1 MLVAEFSI
9 TPVTVDNLTPFID
22 AAIDVIKNS
31 GLKYEVEALGTTIE
45 GELDQVLEVIKRAHQ
60 VVMDMGAG
68 RVLTEIRIDHKAVGV
83 TIDEEVE
90 RYRAYV

>member
-9 TPVTVDNLTPFID
+9 TPVTGDDLTPFID
-22 AAIDVIKNS
+22 AAIEIVRKS

-45 GELDQVLEVIKRAHQ
+45 GELDQVMDVIKKAHQ
-60 VVMDMGAG
+60 AVMDLGAG
-68 RVLTEIRIDHKAVGV
+68 RVLTEVRIDHKASGI
-83 TIDEEVE
+83 TMDEEVE

>member
-9 TPVTVDNLTPFID
+9 TPVTGEDLTPFVD
-22 AAIDVIKNS
+22 AAIEVVKKS

-45 GELDQVLEVIKRAHQ
+45 GELDQVLDVIKQAHQ
-60 VVMDMGAG
+60 AVVDMGPG
-68 RVLTEIRIDHKAVGV
+68 RVLTEIRIDHKASGV
-83 TIDEEVE
+83 TMDEEVE